1 MQQVFDLAGIASI
14 EGGDYDALTV
24 TGEQTKYKREEFIMN
39 RTEVLEKLEPI
50 SHMRVRQVEH
60 TPRTRVIVQPGQ
72 VVIRPGSGGQL
83 VPLGEKGVTA
93 MTNFVG
99 LPRKVCQDL
108 SPDLFGRVATELLG
122 RKERYNLLLEGDEV
136 QDFADYRGV
145 RNLPVERVLSTI
157 ERAVPGCDYHRVT
170 TLPGAVATLEI
181 LGTQQQAVRRG
192 DLVRAG
198 AMVTFS
204 PINTVMPAVQSYVLR
219 LACTNGMTSRTV
231 LANYAG
237 GGGEGDDVWQWFRQ
251 SVRAAYQSL
260 AEVVNRYQEMS
271 RERIPPE
278 QRAAMLEE
286 LIRRASITG
295 KEAEAIRAQAIQVPP
310 SNSYDMM
317 NLITWATSHVVR
329 SPERR
334 QRALAASATFASES
348 EHART
353 CPLCHSRN

>member
-1 MQQVFDLAGIASI
+1 MD
-14 EGGDYDALTV
+14 
-24 TGEQTKYKREEFIMN
+24 

-50 SHMRVRQVEH
+50 RHTRVRQIEH

-99 LPRKVCQDL
+99 LPRKVCQEL

-122 RKERYNLLLEGDEV
+122 RKERYNLLLEGDQV
-136 QDFADYRGV
+136 QDFAEFRGV

-170 TLPGAVATLEI
+170 TLPGSVATLEI
-181 LGTQQQAVRRG
+181 VGTEQQAVRRG

-204 PINTVMPAVQSYVLR
+204 PINTVMPAVQSYVVR

-231 LANYAG
+231 LAHYAG
-237 GGGEGDDVWQWFRQ
+237 GGGEGDDIWQWFRQ
-251 SVRAAYQSL
+251 SVQAAYQSIGDI
-260 AEVVNRYQEMS
+260 VNRYREMS
-271 RERIPPE
+271 EERIPAE
-278 QRAAMLEE
+278 HRAAMLEE
-286 LIRRASITG
+286 LIRRAGITG
-295 KEAEAIRAQAIQVPP
+295 KDADAIRAQAIQVPP
-310 SNSYDMM
+310 RNSYDMM
-317 NLITWATSHVVR
+317 NLLSWASSHIIR
-329 SPERR
+329 EPRKI
-334 QRALAASATFASES
+334 QAAMNTIATFASEQ
-348 EHART
+348 EHARI
-353 CPLCHSRN
+353 CPLCHTRH